1 MRVSYSLRPKTDDVI
16 KKNFTYLKNPGP
28 GAYQEINLDPKTGR
42 FMVSKFSDAKL
53 SKINPKTPRFIDYKD
68 GPSPLT
74 YKEKDDLNGAG
85 KYYLS
90 SHRGSGTRVFSKTAR
105 PGLWPELKTPG
116 PGKYEP
122 MT

>member
-16 KKNFTYLKNPGP
+16 GKNLSYLKNPGP

-53 SKINPKTPRFIDYKD
+53 SKINPNTPRFTDYKD

-74 YKEKDDLNGAG
+74 YKEKDSLNGSA

-90 SHRGSGTRVFSKTAR
+90 SHRGNGTRVFSKTAR
-105 PGLWPELKTPG
+105 PGLWP
-116 PGKYEP
+116 
-122 MT
+122 